1 MRDALISFPMFG
13 ENFVIDPPAY
23 FSIGNFNIY
32 MYGVIIAIGFLLAV
46 FYISRVHDRLGLSM
60 DDIYDLVIF
69 AVPSAIVGARLYY
82 VVFNWSLYAGNFASV
97 FAIRDGGLAIY
108 GGVIGAIIALWL
120 RCRAKKLS
128 FCASLDVAGFG
139 LLIGQF
145 IGRWGNFFNR
155 EAFGYETDIFCR
167 MGLTTSAGTMYVHP
181 TFLYESLWNF
191 VGFLILHFH
200 SRKKR
205 QYAGQYF
212 ILYVI
217 WYGIGRAF
225 IEGLRTDSL
234 WLIPDVIRV
243 SQLLAAVSALLA
255 LAVYIINACRLKKG
269 LRPLIGK
276 LDADLVDVSEEE
288 EPAADEKSEPALDE
302 SDIMNTEE
310 STEENIS
317 EDLTENENT

>member
-69 AVPSAIVGARLYY
+69 AVPTAIVGARLYY

-200 SRKKR
+200 SKKKR

-212 ILYVI
+212 LLYVI
-217 WYGIGRAF
+217 WYGIFGFVYVYFREQYMTQQGREHVQMKKALMGILLLVICSVLLISPGMAEYKKTNDKCTATIKSIRSSGGVMYVTLEF
-225 IEGLRTDSL
+225 VNNGNEKECFGLSF
-234 WLIPDVIRV
+234 
-243 SQLLAAVSALLA
+243 
-255 LAVYIINACRLKKG
+255 
-269 LRPLIGK
+269 
-276 LDADLVDVSEEE
+276 
-288 EPAADEKSEPALDE
+288 
-302 SDIMNTEE
+302 
-310 STEENIS
+310 STE
-317 EDLTENENT
+317 